1 MRVTRVT
8 DAPTVMSSS
17 ASAPDRLGLGPGR
30 RRRLVRRLVR
40 RRGVGARANGDAP
53 TTTPQTPTSGEGR
66 KVRWNVVR
74 ARAVAAT
81 RIVRER
87 EGTDASRTLRKALRP
102 GWRAGTTRGEGEGEK
117 GWTALTN
124 DERRAVADATLGTEV
139 WRLRLNKEVEWVK
152 ACGEDEVVDAV
163 RVAEAVCG
171 DEDEATA
178 EAEMAVLA
186 YWCGVGATND
196 SAPSVETLREMYGDG
211 VDAIARTIREENV
224 PWSTDPAGRISERCS
239 LPLGLARM
247 FIDEYGAEQAERLAA
262 AMNKKGPLICRAN
275 GAKEGVSKE
284 DVIEMLR
291 AEPGV
296 GRIEP
301 SFANLAPRAFRLVDG
316 APSGGG
322 IFGSPAWRSGFFE
335 VQDEGSQVI
344 ANAVEASPGDVILD
358 ACAGNGGKTLAMAG
372 EMRGRGEIYAHDVD
386 ARRLKHLLANAER
399 AGVRSLIVPIS
410 PEALDATPDHT
421 FDAILVDAPCS
432 SVGALR
438 RTPSLRYAHDDPRVL
453 AETQSG
459 ILDRVCRLLKP
470 GGRLVYATCS
480 VVSIEN
486 QNVTREFEGRHA
498 DFIPW
503 AFDVDVPTCEGVS
516 LEAHE
521 RLMLPHVLGTD
532 GFYVARY
539 KRRCIA

>member
-1 MRVTRVT
+1 MATSVPNV
-8 DAPTVMSSS
+8 
-17 ASAPDRLGLGPGR
+17 RLGVGERGRVDNNPRRWRR
-30 RRRLVRRLVR
+30 RRRLV
-40 RRGVGARANGDAP
+40 ARAVEESQPAARSL
-53 TTTPQTPTSGEGR
+53 TTSESEEQ
-66 KVRWNVVR
+66 KVLLRWNVIR

-81 RIVRER
+81 RIIRGND
-87 EGTDASRTLRKALRP
+87 GTDASRTLRKALRS
-102 GWRAGTTRGEGEGEK
+102 GWRGGIGYGESGDGVVSFS
-117 GWTALTN
+117 LSN
-124 DERRAVADATLGTEV
+124 DERRAVADATLGSEV
-139 WRLRLNKEVEWVK
+139 WRLRLKKEVEWIE
-152 ACGEDEVVDAV
+152 ACVDDDKIMETV
-163 RVAEAVCG
+163 RRVEAACG
-171 DEDEATA
+171 DEDGAVEAG
-178 EAEMAVLA
+178 MAVLA
-186 YWCGVGATND
+186 YWCGVGAATLNAYSPD
-196 SAPSVETLREMYGDG
+196 ARPSVETLREMYGDG
-211 VDAIARTIREENV
+211 VDAIARIIREENV
-224 PWSTDPAGRISERCS
+224 PWSTDPVRRISERCS
-239 LPLGLARM
+239 LPLDLARM
-247 FIDEYGAEQAERLAA
+247 FIDEYGADQAERLAA

-322 IFGSPAWRSGFFE
+322 IFGSRAWQNGFFE

-399 AGVRSLIVPIS
+399 AGVRPLIVPTS
-410 PEALDATPDHT
+410 PEALDALPDHS

-453 AETQSG
+453 AATQSG
-459 ILDRVCRLLKP
+459 ILERVCRLLKP

-486 QNVTREFEGRHA
+486 QNVARGFEERHE
-498 DFIPW
+498 DFVPW
-503 AFDVDVPTCEGVS
+503 AFERRVPTCEGVS

-539 KRRCIA
+539 KRRA

>member
-1 MRVTRVT
+1 MAT
-8 DAPTVMSSS
+8 SSV
-17 ASAPDRLGLGPGR
+17 PNRLGVDARGRVDDRRGRRGR
-30 RRRLVRRLVR
+30 RRVV
-40 RRGVGARANGDAP
+40 VARAVEESQPAARS
-53 TTTPQTPTSGEGR
+53 TTTTSSAEEQ
-66 KVRWNVVR
+66 KVRWNVIR

-81 RIVRER
+81 RIVRGND
-87 EGTDASRTLRKALRP
+87 GTDASRTLRKALRS
-102 GWRAGTTRGEGEGEK
+102 GWRGGIGYGENDDDDGVSFS
-117 GWTALTN
+117 LSN
-124 DERRAVADATLGTEV
+124 DERRAIADATLGSEV
-139 WRLRLNKEVEWVK
+139 WRLRLNKEVEWIK
-152 ACGEDEVVDAV
+152 ACVDDDDDKVMETV
-163 RVAEAVCG
+163 RNVEAACG
-171 DEDEATA
+171 DDDGAVEAG
-178 EAEMAVLA
+178 MAVLA

-196 SAPSVETLREMYGDG
+196 DSGAPRPSVETLREMYGDG
-211 VDAIARTIREENV
+211 VDAIARIIREENV
-224 PWSTDPAGRISERCS
+224 PWSTDPVGRISERCS
-239 LPLGLARM
+239 LPLDLARM
-247 FIDEYGAEQAERLAA
+247 FIDEYGADQAERLAA

-291 AEPGV
+291 SEPGV

-322 IFGSPAWRSGFFE
+322 IFGSRAWQNGFFE

-399 AGVRSLIVPIS
+399 AGVRPLIVPTS
-410 PEALDATPDHT
+410 PEALDALPDHT

-453 AETQSG
+453 AATQSG
-459 ILDRVCRLLKP
+459 ILERVCRLLKP

-486 QNVTREFEGRHA
+486 QNVARGFEERHA

-503 AFDVDVPTCEGVS
+503 AFEHRVPACEGVS

-539 KRRCIA
+539 KRRA

>member
-1 MRVTRVT
+1 MST
-8 DAPTVMSSS
+8 SSS
-17 ASAPDRLGLGPGR
+17 VPNRLVVGTRGRIDNDR
-30 RRRLVRRLVR
+30 RRRD
-40 RRGVGARANGDAP
+40 RRGRFVARAVEDASSEEAP
-53 TTTPQTPTSGEGR
+53 SEEVQ
-66 KVRWNVVR
+66 KVRWNVIR

-81 RIVRER
+81 RIVRGND
-87 EGTDASRTLRKALRP
+87 GTDASRTLRKALRS
-102 GWRAGTTRGEGEGEK
+102 GWRGGIGYGESDDDGG
-117 GWTALTN
+117 GVGVSSFSLGN
-124 DERRAVADATLGTEV
+124 DERRAIADATLGSEV
-139 WRLRLNKEVEWVK
+139 WRLRLNKEVEWIK
-152 ACGEDEVVDAV
+152 ACGGDDEQIMETVRQVEAACRADDDGAV
-163 RVAEAVCG
+163 EAG
-171 DEDEATA
+171 
-178 EAEMAVLA
+178 MAVLA
-186 YWCGVGATND
+186 YWCGVGSND
-196 SAPSVETLREMYGDG
+196 SGGARPSVETLREMYGDG
-211 VDAIARTIREENV
+211 VDAIARIIREENV
-224 PWSTDPAGRISERCS
+224 PWSTDSVQRISERCS
-239 LPLGLARM
+239 LPLDLARM
-247 FIDEYGAEQAERLAA
+247 FIDEYGADQAERLAS
-262 AMNKKGPLICRAN
+262 AMNEKGPLICRAN
-275 GAKEGVSKE
+275 GAKEGVRKE
-284 DVIEMLR
+284 DVIDMLR

-322 IFGSPAWRSGFFE
+322 IFGSRAWQNGFFE

-399 AGVRSLIVPIS
+399 AGVRPLIVPTS
-410 PEALDATPDHT
+410 PEALDELPDRT

-453 AETQSG
+453 AATQSG
-459 ILDRVCRLLKP
+459 ILERVCRLLKP

-486 QNVTREFEGRHA
+486 QNVARGFEERHE

-503 AFDVDVPTCEGVS
+503 AFERRVPTCEGVS

-521 RLMLPHVLGTD
+521 QLMLPHVLGTD

-539 KRRCIA
+539 KRRV